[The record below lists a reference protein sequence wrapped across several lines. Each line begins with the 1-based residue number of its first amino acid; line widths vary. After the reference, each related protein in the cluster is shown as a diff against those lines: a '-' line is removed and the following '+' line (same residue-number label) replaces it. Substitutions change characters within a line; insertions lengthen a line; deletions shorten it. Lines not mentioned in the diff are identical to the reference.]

1 MVFTWGK
8 HKNKA
13 RKVKV
18 FKVQVSAVTSLN
30 MRSSLKSVFFFV
42 VLMTTS
48 HLSARQEARTMEVQ
62 GWDSIPVQQLNC
74 DSVHPT

>member
-13 RKVKV
+13 KKVKV
-18 FKVQVSAVTSLN
+18 FKVQVSVVTSLN
-30 MRSSLKSVFFFV
+30 MRSSLKSVFFV
-42 VLMTTS
+42 VLMTTC
-48 HLSARQEARTMEVQ
+48 HLSARQEARAMGVQ